1 MTSPLAQAKADRD
14 REFAGERARSNHQ
27 ELAEGAL
34 VRVDNLVAGYVPGV
48 DILDGC
54 DLHCAEGELVGI
66 IGPNGAGKSTL
77 LRSLLG
83 LQPPLAGRIE
93 LSGLD
98 LLGLSPGERA
108 RRSAVV
114 LTDRIEAGL
123 LTGREVAELGR
134 HPHHRLVAGRL
145 SRAEAMLV
153 EETLERMHAAELAR
167 KKFAELSDGQRQRIL
182 LARALVQQPELLV
195 LDEPSAYLDVGARV
209 ELLALLGEVAQERG
223 IVVLISTH
231 EVELA
236 LRMADQL
243 FLLDRGRLRFGTPAT
258 LIIDGSIGAVFGT
271 RRTRFDPTSRSFVLR
286 R

>member
-1 MTSPLAQAKADRD
+1 MSRGLMSSGLVSSGLTLTGVRVGYRSPRRWPQPATERVVLEDVRATAA
-14 REFAGERARSNHQ
+14 AGELTA
-27 ELAEGAL
+27 
-34 VRVDNLVAGYVPGV
+34 V
-48 DILDGC
+48 
-54 DLHCAEGELVGI
+54 

-83 LQPPLAGRIE
+83 LQPLLAGRIE

-98 LLGLSPGERA
+98 LLGLRVGERA

-134 HPHHRLVAGRL
+134 HPHHGLIAGRL
-145 SRAEAMLV
+145 SRAEADLIDQ
-153 EETLERMHAAELAR
+153 TLDRMGASELAGQR
-167 KKFAELSDGQRQRIL
+167 FTELSDGQRQRIL

-209 ELLALLGEVAQERG
+209 ELMALLSEVATERG
-223 IVVLISTH
+223 IIVLISTH

-236 LRMADQL
+236 LRMADRL
-243 FLLDRGRLRFGTPAT
+243 FLLDHGRLRSGPPDV
-258 LIIDGSIGAVFGT
+258 LIADGSIGAVFGT
-271 RRTRFDPTSRSFVLR
+271 ERTRFDQTSRSFVLR
-286 R
+286 H

>member
-1 MTSPLAQAKADRD
+1 MSEQAGLNLNGVRVGYRSPLRWPRRGPDRVVLD
-14 REFAGERARSNHQ
+14 NIDATAAVGEVTA
-27 ELAEGAL
+27 
-34 VRVDNLVAGYVPGV
+34 V
-48 DILDGC
+48 
-54 DLHCAEGELVGI
+54 

-83 LQPPLAGRIE
+83 LQQALAGRVE
-93 LSGLD
+93 LSGRD

-114 LTDRIEAGL
+114 LTDRVEAGL

-134 HPHHRLVAGRL
+134 HPHHGLVAGRI
-145 SRAEAMLV
+145 SRSEAMLV
-153 EETLERMHAAELAR
+153 EETLARMHATELAR
-167 KKFAELSDGQRQRIL
+167 DRFAELSDGQRQRIL
-182 LARALVQQPELLV
+182 LARALIQQPELLV

-209 ELLALLGEVAQERG
+209 ELLALLGEIARERG

-243 FLLDRGRLRFGTPAT
+243 FLLDRGRLRSGAPAG
-258 LIIDGSIGAVFGT
+258 LIADGSIGAVFGT
-271 RRTRFDPTSRSFVLR
+271 TRTRFDPASRSFVLR
-286 R
+286 G